1 MNTLARPGLR
11 IVVLAAGF
19 SARLGQP
26 KALARVH
33 GVSLLQKT
41 IRALAPLAASRIIV
55 IVPPRSGRYRVGLHA
70 QPIDFVVNPQRSKG
84 LSSSVLRG
92 ISRARYS
99 AAVLLL
105 PVDLANLEVADIARL
120 IARSR
125 GSRRRVIAR
134 RIGQEAGTPLILP
147 RWLYARTRAL
157 SGDQGLRDFVR
168 GLPREWVSLVQMTS
182 ADADIDTAQA
192 LERARRRQRPVRA
205 RPWRSAPDD
214 SRPRFP

>member
-41 IRALAPLAASRIIV
+41 IRALAPLAAARIIV
-55 IVPPRSGRYRVGLHA
+55 IVPPGAGRYRVGLHA
-70 QPIDFVVNPQRSKG
+70 HPIDFVVNPQRAKG

-105 PVDLANLEVADIARL
+105 PVDLVDLERADMARL

-125 GSRRRVIAR
+125 GSRRRVTAR
-134 RIGQEAGTPLILP
+134 RIGYEAATPLILP
-147 RWLYARTRAL
+147 RWLYARTQAL

-168 GLPREWVSLVQMTS
+168 GLPRESVSLVEMAS
-182 ADADIDTAQA
+182 ADADIDTAQD
-192 LERARRRQRPVRA
+192 LERARRRLRPFR
-205 RPWRSAPDD
+205 
-214 SRPRFP
+214 SRP